1 MKLLLENWR
10 KFVTESNKKT
20 GILNSNHTGDVYISG
35 LYSSNM
41 ETVTA
46 GVEGQEVEIISGWQ
60 DQGTEWKLIRV
71 DGIEGWVE
79 ATDIDMETPSE
90 ENDLDQNI
98 GYSAVVLDEDSK
110 QKLLALPIPEGWEPV
125 AHHMTITMGSL
136 RDPNGKHDF
145 SESYSVGDSVELP
158 VVAVGQD
165 ERAMAVKVS
174 TPGAIHK
181 KRAFPHVTVA
191 VNRGTGGKPF
201 HSSKIPEENFKPL
214 SGIIL
219 NGVVEEVPQ

>member
-10 KFVTESNKKT
+10 EYLAEQK
-20 GILNSNHTGDVYISG
+20 IS
-35 LYSSNM
+35 YS
-41 ETVTA
+41 
-46 GVEGQEVEIISGWQ
+46 G
-60 DQGTEWKLIRV
+60 
-71 DGIEGWVE
+71 
-79 ATDIDMETPSE
+79 
-90 ENDLDQNI
+90 
-98 GYSAVVLDEDSK
+98 VVLDEDSK

-125 AHHMTITMGSL
+125 AHHMTITMGPL
-136 RDPNGKHDF
+136 VHLGGKHDF
-145 SESYSVGDSVELP
+145 SESYSAGDDIELP

-174 TPGAIHK
+174 APRGVHK
-181 KRAFPHVTVA
+181 ERAFPHVTVA
-191 VNRGTGGKPF
+191 VNRAVGGKPE